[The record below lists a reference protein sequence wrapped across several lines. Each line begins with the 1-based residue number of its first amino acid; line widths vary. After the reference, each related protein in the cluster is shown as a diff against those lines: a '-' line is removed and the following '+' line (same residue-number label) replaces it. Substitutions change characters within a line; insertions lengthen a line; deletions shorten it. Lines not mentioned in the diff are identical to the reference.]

1 MPFLPETRS
10 IQQGLHT
17 AARAPLAPRTWNLVM
32 LAWLA
37 LVVGVFLK
45 IRILESQT
53 VTHLLRKF
61 LVR

>member
-1 MPFLPETRS
+1 MAKP
-10 IQQGLHT
+10 
-17 AARAPLAPRTWNLVM
+17 PLAARTWNFVM

-37 LVVGVFLK
+37 VVVGVFLK

-53 VTHLLRKF
+53 VTHLFRKF